1 MDGEAG
7 MLILTRDDVRR
18 LIRTEEVID
27 AVAAAHAS
35 LARGTAHQSTEAPT
49 PLADGGVMLPMCAA
63 LGAPA
68 AAGVKVLTD
77 MPGNPAR
84 SLPAQQS
91 TIVVIDPVTGRCRG
105 ILDGVEI
112 TRHRTAAASA
122 VATRHLARARVKTL
136 GLIGAG
142 AQASSHLRALT
153 VVREFE
159 RVTVWSRSRATAERF
174 AGRHADCGLPIQI
187 LDSPEAVVRSADV
200 LCTLTPSREAYIRGD
215 WFAPGLHVN
224 AVGAPPRPD
233 HREIDTDGILR
244 SLLVVDDRAAATSRS
259 GEVCIPLA
267 EGAITA
273 DHIHAELGQ
282 LIIGTRTGRTREDQ
296 ITLFN
301 SVGLAV
307 QDVATARVVL
317 DAAQATKVGLE
328 VDLSGSTS
336 PSPPGA
342 SPPREDRA

>member
-1 MDGEAG
+1 
-7 MLILTRDDVRR
+7 MLILTRDDVNR
-18 LIRTEEVID
+18 LIRTQAVID
-27 AVAAAHAS
+27 AVATAHAE
-35 LARGTAHQSTEAPT
+35 LAGGTAHQSLEAPT
-49 PLADGGVMLPMCAA
+49 PLADGAVMLPMCAS
-63 LGAPA
+63 LGAPP

-77 MPGNPAR
+77 VPGNPAR
-84 SLPAQQS
+84 ALPKQQS
-91 TIVVIDPVTGRCRG
+91 TIIVIDPLTGGCRG

-122 VATRHLARARVKTL
+122 VATRHLARATVQTL

-142 AQASSHLRALT
+142 AQASSHLRALSS
-153 VVREFE
+153 VRDFE

-174 AGRHADCGLPIQI
+174 AARHADDGRPIQI

-200 LCTLTPSREAYIRGD
+200 LCTLTPSLEAYVRGE
-215 WFAPGLHVN
+215 WCAPGLHVN

-233 HREIDTDGILR
+233 HREIDTNGIIR

-259 GEVCIPLA
+259 GEVCIPIA

-301 SVGLAV
+301 SVGLAI
-307 QDVATARVVL
+307 QDVATASRIL
-317 DAAQATKVGLE
+317 DAAETEGIGLQ
-328 VDLSGSTS
+328 VDLS
-336 PSPPGA
+336 A
-342 SPPREDRA
+342 SSR